1 MLKTIRLD
9 VGLAMLVAGTVN
21 VGMLL
26 LAASTLYGLNVDGLQ
41 AAHSA
46 HREQVGLAARR

>member
-1 MLKTIRLD
+1 MLRTIRLD

-26 LAASTLYGLNVDGLQ
+26 LAASTLSGLSVNGLQ
-41 AAHSA
+41 AADSA
-46 HREQVGLAARR
+46 IAARRVR